1 MIDFKKFASSITKK
15 KFEKVYLVHGD
26 EDYFIS
32 RAVELLIDN
41 AIEPSERSFNLDIF
55 DGTEVTSESVLSSM
69 LSFPFIGSRRL
80 TVVRRF
86 DKMDKKHRLDVADHI
101 SDLPDTN
108 ILCLVAGEIKL
119 TDEPYKMISSSA
131 ETLTFNRLRGSD
143 LADFISETVASFNKE
158 MGDGATDLLIEFT
171 GDSVGDLMAE
181 LEKLNLYVGDK
192 KNIDIDDITA
202 VVGKSRT
209 FNIFELQRAISQRN
223 AKRAQEIVTKM
234 LENGEKPVYMNF
246 MLGRYFLNLLQIKHL
261 IAKGTN
267 SKDISTSFFGKWN
280 PFINEY
286 TSAAKIYSIKEIK
299 DALGTLLD
307 VDLKLKTGGYKDADA
322 MAVVISEIMGQ
333 TVSQQG

>member
-1 MIDFKKFASSITKK
+1 MSDIKKFAATIAKK
-15 KFEKVYLVHGD
+15 KFGKVYLIHGD

-32 RAVELLIDN
+32 KAIDLLIDN
-41 AIEPSERSFNLDIF
+41 AVEPNERSFNLDIF
-55 DGTEVTSESVLSSM
+55 DGTEATSESVLSSM
-69 LSFPFIGSRRL
+69 LSFPFVGSRRL

-108 ILCLVAGEIKL
+108 IICLVAGEIRL
-119 TDEPYKMISSSA
+119 TDEPYKKISSSA
-131 ETLTFNRLRGSD
+131 EILTFNRLRGSD
-143 LADFISETVASFNKE
+143 LTDFISETAASLNKE
-158 MGDGATDLLIEFT
+158 MRDGAIELLIEFT
-171 GDSVGDLMAE
+171 GDSVGDLTAE

-223 AKRAQEIVTKM
+223 AKRAQEIATKM
-234 LENGEKPVYMNF
+234 LDNGEKPVYINY
-246 MLGRYFLNLLQIKHL
+246 MLSRYFLNLLQIKHMVS
-261 IAKGTN
+261 KGTN
-267 SKDISTSFFGKWN
+267 SKDISTSVFGKWN

-299 DALGTLLD
+299 DALATLLD

-322 MAVVISEIMGQ
+322 MVVVISEIMGN
-333 TVSQQG
+333 TVSLHT